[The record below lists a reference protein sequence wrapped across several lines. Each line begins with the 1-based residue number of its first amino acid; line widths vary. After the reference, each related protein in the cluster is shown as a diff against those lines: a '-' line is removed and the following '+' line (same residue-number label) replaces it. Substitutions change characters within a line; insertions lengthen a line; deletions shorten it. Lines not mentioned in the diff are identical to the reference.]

1 MRLAFAL
8 ALVLVLPGVAAAAG
22 VPAALLEIERA
33 LGDDPRQVA
42 ANAEATLKTAA
53 PASDAAFAA
62 QLRQIAA
69 ASGLEE
75 DDRVAELLPGVIQA
89 AKGRRDDAAECLLE
103 TLRVHNDH
111 HSGTLAQVEKN
122 AAAAIERTQR
132 AGQPWCEA
140 RLRQSRGDVYL
151 NEGRIA
157 QGTADFQAALA
168 YYESAGETLRRAGAL
183 ADLSWAYKRDTENP
197 GSMALAIASSHT
209 ALGLVD
215 QHQQR
220 SLASLVHHNLA
231 GTYLAGERLPEARRH
246 AELSRRFAEQ
256 IRDTLGVA
264 YADRLLGRI
273 ELDEGHPAAALE
285 RFSSAIKV
293 FANAGIHQLE
303 LVAAVGRSEALL
315 ALREPDAARRQL
327 DDAAKL
333 RERVSHHDTDVDYY
347 RVALDV
353 AAARKDTA
361 AVVAAAQAHAAAVRA
376 REQNQ
381 NRRAAAETRERFL
394 SERTEAENRLLRE
407 RQTTAE
413 ARQMWLT
420 ATLVL
425 SAMIVG
431 LLVSYLVQQRRLRQR
446 LKFMAEVD
454 ELTQLPNRRCILELA
469 QAITQ
474 GRRSGDLPLGL
485 AVLDVDHFK
494 RVNDE
499 FGHEV
504 GDAALVTFA
513 QCCRQVLRKHDV
525 VGRLGGEE
533 FLMVLPSTRQADVGA
548 LFERLRKVLQDTP
561 VPGMRADQRLS
572 CSMGS
577 AEAQPGA
584 SVKETLRHA
593 DEALYRAKSSG
604 RDRLVLAQAPD
615 LVHVE

>member
-1 MRLAFAL
+1 MRLAYAL
-8 ALVLVLPGVAAAAG
+8 ALALVLPGVAAAAG

-33 LGDDPRQVA
+33 ICDDPRQVA
-42 ANAEATLKTAA
+42 AHAEATLKSAA
-53 PASDAAFAA
+53 PASDAAFQA

-75 DDRVAELLPGVIQA
+75 DERVAELLPAVVQA
-89 AKGRRDDAAECLLE
+89 AKARRDDTAECLLE
-103 TLRVHNDH
+103 TLRIYNDH
-111 HSGTLAQVEKN
+111 SFGTLAQVEKN

-168 YYESAGETLRRAGAL
+168 YYESAGETLRRAMGL

-197 GSMALAIASSHT
+197 GSMALAIESSHT
-209 ALGLVD
+209 ALDLVD
-215 QHQQR
+215 QQQQR

-231 GTYLAGERLPEARRH
+231 GTYLAAKRLPEARRH
-246 AELSRRFAEQ
+246 AVLSRRFAEQ
-256 IRDTLGVA
+256 TRDTLGVA
-264 YADRLLGRI
+264 YTDRLLGRI
-273 ELDEGHPAAALE
+273 ELDEGRPAAALE
-285 RFSSAIKV
+285 RFSSAIEV
-293 FANAGIHQLE
+293 FSSSGIHELE
-303 LVAAVGRSEALL
+303 LVAALGRSEALL
-315 ALREPDAARRQL
+315 ALRAPDAARRQL
-327 DDAAKL
+327 EDAATL
-333 RERVSHHDTDVDYY
+333 RERVSHPDTDVDYY

-361 AVVAAAQAHAAAVRA
+361 AVVAAALAHAAAVRA
-376 REQNQ
+376 REQDQ
-381 NRRAAAETRERFL
+381 NRRVAAETRERFL

-407 RQTTAE
+407 RQIAAE
-413 ARQMWLT
+413 ARQKWLT
-420 ATLVL
+420 ATLAL
-425 SAMIVG
+425 SAVIMG
-431 LLVSYLVQQRRLRQR
+431 LLVSYLVQQRRLRRR
-446 LKFMAEVD
+446 LKIMAEVD

-469 QAITQ
+469 QAFGK

-504 GDAALVTFA
+504 GDVALITLA

-533 FLMVLPSTRQADVGA
+533 FLMVFPSTRQADVGA
-548 LFERLRKVLQDTP
+548 LFERLRKVLRDTP

-577 AEAQPGA
+577 AELQPGA
-584 SVKETLRHA
+584 SVKETLRRA

-604 RDRLVLAQAPD
+604 RDRLVLAETPGPPTK
-615 LVHVE
+615 

>member
-1 MRLAFAL
+1 MRLAYAL
-8 ALVLVLPGVAAAAG
+8 ALVLVLPGVAATAG

-33 LGDDPRQVA
+33 ICDDPRQVA
-42 ANAEATLKTAA
+42 AHAEATLKSAA
-53 PASDAAFAA
+53 PASDAAFRA

-75 DDRVAELLPGVIQA
+75 DERVAELLPAVVQA
-89 AKGRRDDAAECLLE
+89 AKARRDDTAECLLE
-103 TLRVHNDH
+103 TLRIYNDH
-111 HSGTLAQVEKN
+111 YFGTLAQVEQN

-168 YYESAGETLRRAGAL
+168 YYESAGETLRRAMAL

-197 GSMALAIASSHT
+197 GSMALAIESSHT
-209 ALGLVD
+209 ALDLVD
-215 QHQQR
+215 QQQQR

-231 GTYLAGERLPEARRH
+231 GTYLAAKRLPEARRH
-246 AELSRRFAEQ
+246 AVLSRRFAEQ
-256 IRDTLGVA
+256 TRDTLGVA
-264 YADRLLGRI
+264 YTDRLLGRI
-273 ELDEGHPAAALE
+273 ELDEGRPAAALE
-285 RFSSAIKV
+285 RFSSAIEV
-293 FANAGIHQLE
+293 FSSSGIHELE
-303 LVAAVGRSEALL
+303 LVAALGRSEALL
-315 ALREPDAARRQL
+315 ALRAPDAARRQL
-327 DDAAKL
+327 EDAATL
-333 RERVSHHDTDVDYY
+333 RERVSHPDTDVDYY

-361 AVVAAAQAHAAAVRA
+361 AVVAAALAHAAAVRV
-376 REQNQ
+376 REQDQ
-381 NRRAAAETRERFL
+381 NRRVAAETRERFL

-407 RQTTAE
+407 RQIAAE
-413 ARQMWLT
+413 ARQKWLT
-420 ATLVL
+420 ATLAL
-425 SAMIVG
+425 SAVIMG
-431 LLVSYLVQQRRLRQR
+431 LLVSYLVQQRRLRRR
-446 LKFMAEVD
+446 LKIMAEVD

-469 QAITQ
+469 QAFAK

-504 GDAALVTFA
+504 GDVALVTLA
-513 QCCRQVLRKHDV
+513 QCCRQVLRKHDA

-548 LFERLRKVLQDTP
+548 LFERLRKVLRDTP

-577 AEAQPGA
+577 AELQPGA
-584 SVKETLRHA
+584 SVKETLRRA
-593 DEALYRAKSSG
+593 DKALYRAKSSG
-604 RDRLVLAQAPD
+604 RNRLVLAETP
-615 LVHVE
+615 